1 MPFAYSVMIHRTV
14 HFFCALLPFSLVGSL
29 GSFTP
34 LFSVFVAYT
43 FMAIESLAAELEEPF
58 GVGPNDLALGA
69 LFIGIENAVHALLG
83 GGIESAFTRSKDFV
97 VL

>member
-1 MPFAYSVMIHRTV
+1 MGGCERIDNTSS
-14 HFFCALLPFSLVGSL
+14 PFSLIGSSGNL
-29 GSFTP
+29 AP
-34 LFSVFVAYT
+34 LLSVFVACP
-43 FMAIESLAAELEEPF
+43 FMAIESFAAELEEPF